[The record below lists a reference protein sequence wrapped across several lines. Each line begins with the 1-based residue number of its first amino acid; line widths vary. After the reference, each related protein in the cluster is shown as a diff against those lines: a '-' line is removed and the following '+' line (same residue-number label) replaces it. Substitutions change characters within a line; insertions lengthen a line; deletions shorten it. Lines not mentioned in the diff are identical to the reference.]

1 MLIINCKSA
10 LTITDSDLCFLFCP
24 STFYLLFIYSCIT
37 ASVFCVILVLLIL
50 SSQSLIIL
58 FSVYQL
64 ILSKINVVLTVFPS
78 ISLAALLTIASLG
91 QFSHHFF
98 SSAYFYPIQLLHKI
112 FPLVFCSFLPV
123 QLRGYFVA
131 HWTVYQAIVLLCQ
144 FFLTN

>member
-24 STFYLLFIYSCIT
+24 STFSLLFICSCIT
-37 ASVFCVILVLLIL
+37 ASVFLFILALLIL
-50 SSQSLIIL
+50 SSKSLIIM

-64 ILSKINVVLTVFPS
+64 ILSNVVLTVFPS

-91 QFSHHFF
+91 HFSHRFFF
-98 SSAYFYPIQLLHKI
+98 SFFTRFSHLYFALSYLFNYATLLLTGQCIK
-112 FPLVFCSFLPV
+112 
-123 QLRGYFVA
+123 
-131 HWTVYQAIVLLCQ
+131 AIVLLCQ